1 MSYIL
6 GSVILK
12 KSQDCMEINLDN
24 VLKMIF
30 VVSASL
36 FIEIQGDMEYVEII
50 CVIICMYMEKF

>member
-1 MSYIL
+1 
-6 GSVILK
+6 
-12 KSQDCMEINLDN
+12 MEINLDN

-50 CVIICMYMEKF
+50 CVIMHVHGKVLKI